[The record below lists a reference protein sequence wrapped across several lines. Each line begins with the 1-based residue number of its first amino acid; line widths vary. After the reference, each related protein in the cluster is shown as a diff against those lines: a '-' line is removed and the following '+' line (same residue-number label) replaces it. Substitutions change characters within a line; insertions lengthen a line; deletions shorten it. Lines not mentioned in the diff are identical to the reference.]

1 MSRFTPRIVFLFFC
15 FLPFQLIAQKKI
27 SGKPVDRSKAVSLS
41 KVFKKYSL
49 FSIPTAD
56 LNQYTKAGG
65 KQTLPLELDLPGYA
79 QWPITIRETSLLADD
94 YQVYSGTGAG
104 RKTLPLSEIR
114 TYSGSLDNSS
124 GSMVHLTISGKTI
137 HGFLRTKARNYNIE
151 PLRYFDPQADAGT
164 FVVYEAEDV
173 IPGADQVCGLT
184 EAAEKSG
191 TVASGFS
198 SGQMQ
203 TLGSATGDCLMV
215 EMAIASDESMYR
227 KYGSYEA
234 VEEHNISILHMMA
247 GLYSNAQIGSHF
259 LNFKL
264 KGQYISE
271 NTWDD
276 PYSETYTGSVA
287 DNLLDIFRK
296 WSSAGNFG
304 FGFDLGQVWTARN
317 ISSGGSSSVV
327 GLAYMG
333 TVCTLN
339 SKYQLLEDAFST
351 SLAQAVVAAH
361 ETGHNFNAQHDLS
374 TGFVMSSTVNGSN
387 PATSFS
393 AGSLVQMDTYLAG
406 SNALACL
413 AACETIAPRADFTAS
428 TFTACASSNISF
440 TNISPDAVDQVSW
453 TFPDGNPASSTAN
466 APVVSFT
473 TPGLKTVTMT
483 VSNSFGSSTVTKEVM
498 VMAAP
503 VTGCM
508 NLFTGNSELAIIY
521 SFSLAGIQNTKT
533 SLVLGPKYTDYTCTY
548 NTALKAS
555 NGYVVTARMG
565 MSGQAN
571 NALEFFIDYN
581 NDGDFQDANEQ
592 VHRSATCLTSGYNF
606 IFTTPAT
613 VIKNIFLRARLI
625 AMPCNLPPS
634 NGCDIPSNAQIEDY
648 SVYFTDVCEPL
659 QFSLLSGCYNK
670 PLILSGSQP
679 GVMYQLVNTSTNS
692 EVGSPLPGTGY
703 MLDFGVQPIGNYI
716 VRATNNCGSFVMNG
730 TERVIGSPAV
740 FNLVADGACTYNS
753 IRLSGSEKGVNYKLL
768 DASGTVLITVAGTGT
783 TIDLGS
789 APEGTYTAT
798 ATNNCTTVPMN
809 GSITRVAPPT
819 HFTVTHGNC
828 AGDPVVVNG
837 SQTNTAYQL
846 FWAGFYDYVPIGT
859 PVAGTGAAISLGTM
873 EQPGYYLV
881 RATNSCATNTMDLP
895 WYAQEPTVWYKDA
908 DNDWYSDGTILS
920 ACERPA
926 GYKNRSEL
934 ILVNGDCDDN
944 NFAITPATVNLAQ
957 VSAMGSTTLNGTDN
971 GFIYGSNCS
980 LIASLLPNGTNPV
993 SGKVNARVWLE
1004 SVVPTYFGQPFV
1016 SRHYEITPE
1025 LNAGTATGWVTLY
1038 FTQQEFDAYN
1048 LAAGSSL
1055 KLPVNQWDYAGIAN
1069 IRVEK
1074 LPGVSSNGSGLP
1086 DSYSGIPMVLDP
1098 NDADVIWNNTLNRW
1112 EISLEV
1118 NGFSGFFVHTS
1129 VFALPLK
1136 LLSFL
1141 ASPQNKDVVLNWQT
1155 TEEYNVSHFEIE
1167 RSFDGINYQI
1177 IGTLTARNGSG
1188 DQHYRYIDRN
1198 IIGAAAS
1205 GSTFHYRLK
1214 MVDID
1219 YRYTYSPVRRINQGR
1234 SANIMVYPNPAR
1246 HFLMVQLA
1254 DAALGDSQLRLT
1266 DMQGRTVKSWSYR
1279 SGNRILQLDVQSV
1292 PAGVYQLEVS
1302 QGQGNVS
1309 RQLVVIGN

>member
-1 MSRFTPRIVFLFFC
+1 MSKFTLRIVLLFFC
-15 FLPFQLIAQKKI
+15 YIPFQLIAQKKI

-56 LNQYTKAGG
+56 LYQYTKTGG
-65 KQTLPLELDLPGYA
+65 KQSLPVELDLPGYA
-79 QWPITIRETSLLADD
+79 QWPVTIHETSLLADD

-151 PLRYFDPQADAGT
+151 PLRYFDPRADAGT
-164 FVVYEAEDV
+164 FVLYEAEDV

-227 KYGSYEA
+227 KYGSYEV

-247 GLYSNAQIGSHF
+247 GLYSNAQIGSRF

-287 DNLLDIFRK
+287 DNLLDYFSK
-296 WSSAGNFG
+296 WSAAGGFG

-351 SLAQAVVAAH
+351 SLTQAVVAAH

-374 TGFVMSSTVNGSN
+374 TGFVMSSSINASN

-393 AGSLVQMDTYLAG
+393 AGSLVQMDTYLNG

-413 AACETIAPRADFTAS
+413 AACEAIAPRADFTAS

-440 TNISPDAVDQVSW
+440 TNISPDAVDQVTW
-453 TFPDGNPASSTAN
+453 TFPDGDPLTSTAN
-466 APVVSFT
+466 APVVKFA

-483 VSNSFGSSTVTKEVM
+483 VSNSFGSSTVTKEIM

-503 VTGCM
+503 ATCL
-508 NLFTGNSELAIIY
+508 NLITGNSELAIIY

-533 SLVLGPKYTDYTCTY
+533 SLFLGPKYTDYTCTY
-548 NTALKAS
+548 NTPLKAATE
-555 NGYVVTARMG
+555 YVVTSRMG

-581 NDGDFQDANEQ
+581 NNGDFLDANEQ

-606 IFTTPAT
+606 MFTTPAT
-613 VIKNIFLRARLI
+613 VIKNTFLRARLV

-648 SVYFTDVCEPL
+648 SVYFTDDCRPL
-659 QFSLLSGCYNK
+659 EFSLLGGCYNK
-670 PLILSGSQP
+670 PLTLSGSEP
-679 GVMYQLVNTSTNS
+679 GVTYQLVNTSTNS
-692 EVGSPLPGTGY
+692 EVGLPVEGTGL

-716 VRATNNCGSFVMNG
+716 VRATNNCGSFVMKG
-730 TERVIGSPAV
+730 TERVIGPPGV
-740 FNLVADGACTYNS
+740 FNLLADGICAYS
-753 IRLSGSEKGVNYKLL
+753 QIRLSGSEKGVYYKLL
-768 DASGTVLITVAGTGT
+768 DAQGNVRITIAGTGAA
-783 TIDLGS
+783 IILGT

-798 ATNNCTTVPMN
+798 ATNNCTTVAMK
-809 GSITRVAPPT
+809 GSVTLVAPPT
-819 HFTVTHGNC
+819 NYTITHGNC
-828 AGDPVVVNG
+828 AGDPVVLNG
-837 SQTNTAYQL
+837 SQTSATYQL
-846 FWAGFYDYVPIGT
+846 FWAGYFDYVPVGT
-859 PVAGTGAAISLGTM
+859 PVAGTGAAISLGAM
-873 EQPGYYLV
+873 EQPGYYLI
-881 RATNSCATNTMDLP
+881 RATNSCTTTTMDLP
-895 WYAQEPTVWYKDA
+895 WYVQEPTVWYKDA
-908 DNDWYSDGTILS
+908 DNDQYSDGTILS

-926 GYKNRSEL
+926 GYKQRAEL
-934 ILVNGDCDDN
+934 MLVNGDCDDN
-944 NFAITPATVNLAQ
+944 NSAITPETVNLAQ
-957 VSAMGSTTLNGTDN
+957 VSATGSATLNGTDN
-971 GFIYGSNCS
+971 GFMYGSNCS
-980 LIASLLPNGTNPV
+980 LIASLLPGGTNPV

-1004 SVVPTYFGQPFV
+1004 PSVPTYSGQPFV

-1025 LNAGTATGWVTLY
+1025 LNAGTATARVTLY

-1048 LAAGSSL
+1048 LATGSSR
-1055 KLPVNQWDYAGIAN
+1055 KLPVNWLDYAGIAN

-1074 LPGVSSNGSGLP
+1074 LPGTSNNGTGLP
-1086 DSYSGIPMVLDP
+1086 NSYSGIPVVLDP
-1098 NDADVIWNNTLNRW
+1098 NDADVIWNSWQNRW
-1112 EISLEV
+1112 EISVDV
-1118 NGFSGFFVHTS
+1118 NGFSGFLVHTS
-1129 VFALPLK
+1129 MFALPLK

-1155 TEEYNVSHFEIE
+1155 TEESNVSHFEIE
-1167 RSFDGINYQI
+1167 RSFDGISYQI

-1188 DQHYRYIDRN
+1188 DQHYRYTDRN

-1205 GSTFHYRLK
+1205 GSTIHYRLK

-1219 YRYTYSPVRRINQGR
+1219 YRYSYSPVRRINQGS

-1254 DAALGDSQLRLT
+1254 GAALGDSQLRLT
-1266 DMQGRTVKSWSYR
+1266 DMQGRTVKSWSHR
-1279 SGNRILQLDVQSV
+1279 GGNRILQLDVQSV
-1292 PAGVYQLEVS
+1292 PAGVYQLEVG
-1302 QGQGNVS
+1302 QGAGNVS